1 MSFRAVKPARID
13 FSDPQAPRSIAEG
26 DIYGPRDE
34 AEALA
39 HHVYLRGNAL
49 PQRWVAKPRFVI
61 LDTRFGLGD
70 NFLATWAAWRYD
82 PQRCDQ
88 LWYIAIEAHP
98 PRGVDL
104 TRAHCGTTLAPLA
117 AELRAQWPVSAPD
130 MHMLDLDQGRVRLLL
145 VWAALAPALSE
156 ITAQIDAFY
165 LSGFGRRASL
175 WDDSALRRLH
185 RLAAPQATLAA
196 DQLAPDVR
204 DWLTTAG
211 FRLSQAPGL
220 DGQGDMTVGNFAPR
234 HSPVMPV
241 GRQAAASLGAEGAV
255 IIGAGLAGAAVAQ
268 ALARQGVRSTVLD
281 RHPLPAQEASGNA
294 AGLYH
299 GIVHRLDGTH
309 SRWLRAAALWAQRS
323 YAPWVADGRVDG
335 QTTGLLRGEQALPLA
350 AMRKLIADQALPLDW
365 VQALGP
371 ARAGRRSG
379 TAWTGPA
386 WLYPSGGWIAP
397 GQWVQ
402 HALQHPLIGW
412 RGGVAVH
419 RLQATGEGWR
429 LFDAAGVELAR
440 AGVVVLA
447 NAADAVRLLGTQ
459 PGRWHRSRGQVSLWP
474 NPSISLP
481 MPLADGSYA
490 LSLGDGRCLFGSTRH
505 VSDDDPAV
513 RQADHDDNCAALRR
527 LTGIDIPADT
537 ALEGRVAW
545 RLQTADRLPW
555 VGPIPTHQVSDSGR
569 HDQPRLFERQ
579 PGLYILAGLG
589 SRGITHAP
597 LAGEL
602 LASWIT
608 GAPMPAPASLI
619 DALDVARFA
628 VRAARRQ
635 RRED

>member
-1 MSFRAVKPARID
+1 MSFRPVQPARID
-13 FSDPQAPRSIAEG
+13 FSDAQAPQSIAQG

-34 AEALA
+34 ASQLA
-39 HHVYLRGNAL
+39 QQVYLRGNAL
-49 PQRWVAKPRFVI
+49 PQRWAGKPRFVI
-61 LDTRFGLGD
+61 LETRFGLGD
-70 NFLATWAAWRYD
+70 NFLATWAAWRND

-104 TRAHCGTTLAPLA
+104 TRAHRGTDLAPQA
-117 AELRAQWPVSAPD
+117 AELRAHWPVSTPD
-130 MHMLDLDQGRVRLLL
+130 MHVLDLDQGRVRLLL
-145 VWAALAPALSE
+145 VWAALSPALAE
-156 ITAQIDAFY
+156 ITAPVDAFY
-165 LSGFGRRASL
+165 LNGFGRRASL

-196 DQLAPDVR
+196 DELAPDVR

-211 FRLSQAPGL
+211 FRLSQTPGL
-220 DGQGDMTVGNFAPR
+220 DGQGDMTVGAFAPR
-234 HSPVMPV
+234 HAPVMPV
-241 GRQAAASLGAEGAV
+241 GRQAAAALSAEGAV
-255 IIGAGLAGAAVAQ
+255 IIGAGLAGAAIAH

-323 YAPWVADGRVDG
+323 YAPLIADGRVPG
-335 QTTGLLRGEQALPLA
+335 QTTGLLRGEQALPWA
-350 AMRKLIADQALPLDW
+350 AMRELIARQALPPDW

-386 WLYPSGGWIAP
+386 WHYPGGGWIAP

-402 HALQHPLIGW
+402 HALRHPLIAW

-419 RLQATGEGWR
+419 RLQAAGEGWQ
-429 LFDAAGVELAR
+429 LFDAGGVELAR
-440 AGVVVLA
+440 ASVVVLA
-447 NAADAVRLLGTQ
+447 NAADAVRLLGTA

-474 NPSISLP
+474 DPAMTLP
-481 MPLADGSYA
+481 LPLADGSYA
-490 LSLGDGRCLFGSTRH
+490 LSLGDGRCLFGATSQ
-505 VSDDDPAV
+505 VGDDDPAV
-513 RQADHDDNCAALRR
+513 RQGDHDDNRAALHH
-527 LTGIDIPADT
+527 LTVLDVPADA
-537 ALEGRVAW
+537 ALEGRVGW

-555 VGPIPTHQVSDSGR
+555 VGPIPTHQVSDSDR

-579 PGLYILAGLG
+579 PGLYTLAGLG

-628 VRAARRQ
+628 VRAARR